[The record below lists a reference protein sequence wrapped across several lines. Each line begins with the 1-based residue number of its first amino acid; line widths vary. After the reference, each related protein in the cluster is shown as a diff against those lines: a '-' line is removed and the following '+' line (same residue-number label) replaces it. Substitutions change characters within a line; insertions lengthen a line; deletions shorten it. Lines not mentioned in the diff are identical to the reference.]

1 MQRLAAFARLEP
13 WQRTLWITFLA
24 QLVSATGFSLIFPF
38 LPLYVASLGTR
49 TGLSL
54 EFWAGMAFSAQ
65 AATMMLASPIW
76 GTLADRYGRKL
87 MVERAMFGGAV
98 VLGLMAFVRS
108 AEELVLLRCL
118 QGLIT
123 GTISASNALV
133 AAEAPRQRV
142 GYAMGVVQAGLWS
155 GVAVGPLL
163 GGAMADLWG
172 YRIPFLITAG
182 LLLFSGL
189 WVWRGV
195 HETVTPRTFHPST
208 RLAFWT
214 TWKQLLQR
222 SSVRLAYAARFLSA
236 VGVNMVLPVAPL
248 FIKSLLA
255 SEDLVGTY
263 TGLAVGLGSAAS
275 TLSGIYLGRLG
286 DRVGHRRVLLIGL
299 LAAGLL
305 YLPQAFASAAWQLL
319 VLQGLVGAAAGGV
332 TPALSA
338 LLVHGTQPGT
348 EGATYGLDNSITS
361 GARALAPLLGAG
373 VAMVFGVRC
382 TFLAV
387 SAILIVTAGLVSW
400 RLPKHS

>member
-1 MQRLAAFARLEP
+1 MQRLATFPKLAP
-13 WQRTLWITFLA
+13 WQRTLWITFVA
-24 QLVSATGFSLIFPF
+24 QLVSATGFSIIFPF
-38 LPLYVASLGTR
+38 LPLYVASLGTQTR
-49 TGLSL
+49 LSL
-54 EFWAGMAFSAQ
+54 ELWAGLAFSAQ

-76 GTLADRYGRKL
+76 GALADRYGRKL
-87 MVERAMFGGAV
+87 MVERATFGGAI

-133 AAEAPRQRV
+133 AAEVPRQRV
-142 GYAMGVVQAGLWS
+142 GYAMGVVQVGLWS

-172 YRIPFLITAG
+172 YRMPFLITAG

-195 HETVTPRTFHPST
+195 HETVVPVASRPSAN
-208 RLAFWT
+208 LAFWT
-214 TWKQLLQR
+214 TWQQLLQR

-236 VGVNMVLPVAPL
+236 AGMNMILPVVPL
-248 FIKSLLA
+248 FIKSLLVA
-255 SEDLVGTY
+255 EELVGTY
-263 TGLAVGLGSAAS
+263 TGLTVGIASATS

-286 DRVGHRRVLLIGL
+286 DRIGHRRVLLISL
-299 LAAGLL
+299 LAGALF

-319 VLQGLVGAAAGGV
+319 VLQSLVGVASGGI

-338 LLVHGTQPGT
+338 MLAHGTHPGS

-361 GARALAPLLGAG
+361 GARAVAPLLGAG
-373 VAMVFGVRC
+373 VAMIFGVRC
-382 TFLAV
+382 TFLAI
-387 SAILIVTAGLVSW
+387 SAIMIVTAGVVSW
-400 RLPKHS
+400 RLPQHS